1 MNVSEIKKR
10 IQGHEG
16 FRDTVYD
23 DSLGIATIGWG
34 HMVLAKDNIQ
44 VGNKYSLDYLTELF
58 NKDFE
63 IAFNASNRLIQ
74 EHIPALYTHGLSQSQ
89 IELIHGVLIEMLFQM
104 GYPRVSKFKKTLKAL
119 NEANFNVA
127 ADEMLDSRWHDQT
140 PARATELSTIIR
152 NI

>member
-1 MNVSEIKKR
+1 MYN
-10 IQGHEG
+10 
-16 FRDTVYD
+16 

-34 HMVLAKDNIQ
+34 HMILAKDNIQ

-58 NKDFE
+58 DKDFE

-74 EHIPALYTHGLSQSQ
+74 EHIPALHSHGLNKIQ
-89 IELIHGVLIEMLFQM
+89 IDVIHGVLIEMLFQM